1 MYKPNILSHFFI
13 DHIDSSSSES
23 DDEEYISPVKQKR
36 TKRIVVK
43 KTVEPAKVNTNVKEE
58 KLRRLVSRKNAMKQ
72 KRLVLSDSDSELEW
86 NIDTA
91 KSTKKG
97 ITKRPKFKY
106 ESLASTENTEPSKSK
121 YTGFCV

>member
-1 MYKPNILSHFFI
+1 M
-13 DHIDSSSSES
+13 
-23 DDEEYISPVKQKR
+23 
-36 TKRIVVK
+36 
-43 KTVEPAKVNTNVKEE
+43 
-58 KLRRLVSRKNAMKQ
+58 RKNAMKQ